1 MSKKNTTKSPTYIT
15 TSKSTTYIKTS
26 GPKTQTLKNLRKS
39 STSSVFTNEEYF
51 KIIHE
56 LLRAKL
62 LHVAPNFYSNYC
74 RKLLEKILKEGKK
87 MIKTASP
94 GKFKT
99 LKGQPSLPKYPKRLA
114 LIRDA
119 VLSDKSPQELYDWW
133 SQKIDA
139 YGMSAQYW
147 HFTWPEIECGFYN
160 QLTHLSN
167 SFNKYPPHDNVE
179 GQHELQALTEYLKL
193 VEEILQTT
201 ISGEEKPNYMLMMD
215 AQIAYIRLTQIR
227 HTGSDE
233 CQSIKYL
240 EDLINSIKDKPIL
253 LLPQS
258 IFGNVNDFIKF
269 YGIPVVPFLSVY
281 KVVHNGIFYDPCSQI
296 RHDLQ
301 FHSDKYIQTDLLKL
315 DYTSP
320 DEIKSEFLK
329 RTNIINDILSMKQ
342 LIDDSKNV
350 TGHKSHLHKVTL
362 AQILFE
368 DLHEE
373 IFESYKEIII
383 RQNNLKLR
391 TKWYD
396 KIIQM
401 YELITK
407 NKNNYIKHTNDS
419 RDNEDIDF
427 KRFLYE
433 EYILQL
439 GNLINNTH
447 LK

>member
-1 MSKKNTTKSPTYIT
+1 MSKKYTTKYPTYIT
-15 TSKSTTYIKTS
+15 TSKSPTYFTPS
-26 GPKTQTLKNLRKS
+26 GSKKQTLKNLKS
-39 STSSVFTNEEYF
+39 SESSLFPNEEYF

-139 YGMSAQYW
+139 YGMSAQDW

-233 CQSIKYL
+233 CEYMDYFKDVL
-240 EDLINSIKDKPIL
+240 DKTINKPIIL
-253 LLPQS
+253 WPLS
-258 IFGNVNDFIKF
+258 INPTEANFAKF
-269 YGIPVVPFLSVY
+269 YGIPIVPFLSVY
-281 KVVHNGIFYDPCSQI
+281 KLVHLREYLKPCNQLE
-296 RHDLQ
+296 HDIK
-301 FHSDKYIQTDLLKL
+301 FHSNDYITLDLLS
-315 DYTSP
+315 YSNE
-320 DEIKSEFLK
+320 DELKKEFLK
-329 RTNIINDILSMKQ
+329 RTHIIEAIINSSDIEDPRYTIRPDLYSPKIK
-342 LIDDSKNV
+342 LIDIFFDDVHESKFRYYKNIV
-350 TGHKSHLHKVTL
+350 FKQKKNINWPEQIGINSSILIDKRKTRDLSQQKTYSLLEADHLL
-362 AQILFE
+362 
-368 DLHEE
+368 
-373 IFESYKEIII
+373 
-383 RQNNLKLR
+383 
-391 TKWYD
+391 YD
-396 KIIQM
+396 
-401 YELITK
+401 
-407 NKNNYIKHTNDS
+407 
-419 RDNEDIDF
+419 
-427 KRFLYE
+427 
-433 EYILQL
+433 EYILRVSQL
-439 GNLINNTH
+439 YPLSAYNSL
-447 LK
+447 